1 MKIVFKILLLSLVIG
16 YSLRAQNLVLL
27 VDKSGSLKTND
38 PQDLRKDAI
47 KFLIDQNKKYS
58 GMAIYSFGSGVIS
71 HHPNQQTIFY
81 DTKNDRSRLL
91 SVANT
96 LQRDDLLTDLK
107 QCLSKVYDD
116 LTKINIWDNS
126 RVLIFTDAQLRE
138 GDIPSGYTID
148 NYLLSLYD
156 MAKKFANKNTPIDA
170 IAFTRHADLT
180 YLQELASI
188 TGGYAIHANS
198 PEVANQTVAKIISDY
213 LKGPFGPNKVI
224 DINVSSLVSSFQIH
238 AFNNKADINIPTII
252 LRTPNGD
259 IEHDYIQTRYRT
271 SISVEKI
278 NPVEGIWRALVR
290 GADDAK
296 VYYGKK
302 LDIDLFVNKPK
313 GKDLS
318 LCNNSIIPFDVEVKS
333 KDETKLIGLQC
344 EALIKDLSGNNIQS
358 IKLQKNG
365 LKFSG
370 NLKVEASQG
379 KYELFL
385 RLIKD
390 EDFIEKKFS
399 VNVGDCIGLDYKI
412 NHDIVLENPLLISVV
427 KPKES
432 KTEINLNL
440 KTPQGEISKIDLYDN
455 GLEENGD
462 NIANDGIFAA
472 RINCLESAGKY
483 ELELSLSYE
492 KDGIPVM
499 SKNIEEVYKIISLSS
514 KTLEVSYSEDSTWSN
529 AADLIIKNLTS
540 YKILLKDFLID
551 SRYIER
557 VRIDFPGRDNIILPR
572 EEKTF
577 KVSFLETNNLIG
589 ENTLF
594 NTLYCDLVDE
604 QRNENSFLN
613 AKINLHFRLYPA
625 SPFAAKILCIFLV
638 VSLIILILVMVGL
651 ILIVPLRF
659 KNVIYYGG
667 SDEVGINDYRK
678 FLYPYAE
685 LDDGARLGI
694 SLLGF
699 GHWYF
704 RDSENSI
711 TKYFN
716 NIKLRKEKF

>member
-1 MKIVFKILLLSLVIG
+1 
-16 YSLRAQNLVLL
+16 
-27 VDKSGSLKTND
+27 
-38 PQDLRKDAI
+38 
-47 KFLIDQNKKYS
+47 
-58 GMAIYSFGSGVIS
+58 
-71 HHPNQQTIFY
+71 
-81 DTKNDRSRLL
+81 
-91 SVANT
+91 
-96 LQRDDLLTDLK
+96 
-107 QCLSKVYDD
+107 
-116 LTKINIWDNS
+116 
-126 RVLIFTDAQLRE
+126 
-138 GDIPSGYTID
+138 
-148 NYLLSLYD
+148 
-156 MAKKFANKNTPIDA
+156 
-170 IAFTRHADLT
+170 
-180 YLQELASI
+180 
-188 TGGYAIHANS
+188 
-198 PEVANQTVAKIISDY
+198 
-213 LKGPFGPNKVI
+213 
-224 DINVSSLVSSFQIH
+224 
-238 AFNNKADINIPTII
+238 
-252 LRTPNGD
+252 
-259 IEHDYIQTRYRT
+259 
-271 SISVEKI
+271 
-278 NPVEGIWRALVR
+278 
-290 GADDAK
+290 
-296 VYYGKK
+296 
-302 LDIDLFVNKPK
+302 
-313 GKDLS
+313 
-318 LCNNSIIPFDVEVKS
+318 
-333 KDETKLIGLQC
+333 
-344 EALIKDLSGNNIQS
+344 
-358 IKLQKNG
+358 
-365 LKFSG
+365 
-370 NLKVEASQG
+370 
-379 KYELFL
+379 
-385 RLIKD
+385 
-390 EDFIEKKFS
+390 
-399 VNVGDCIGLDYKI
+399 
-412 NHDIVLENPLLISVV
+412 
-427 KPKES
+427 
-432 KTEINLNL
+432 L

-472 RINCLESAGKY
+472 RINGLESAGKY

-625 SPFAAKILCIFLV
+625 SPLAAKILCIFLV
-638 VSLIILILVMVGL
+638 VSSIILILVMVGL

-699 GHWYF
+699 GPWYF